1 MRRMIIRNFFL
12 LHSLNKIEKQSYRKT
27 LGAQSSTSEVN
38 RMIRIYAA
46 LTLLVCL
53 LAQTAT
59 AQEPRPDR
67 TVILDI
73 SIIEMTSASAED
85 IEAISKDKQ
94 RLSTLIKE
102 GKAKQ
107 VASLQMRTRSG
118 ENAGAQIG
126 QRVPI
131 QTATLPAVGVA
142 SDRQRN
148 RTDQP
153 GANPNDPTT
162 AAIAGVGIPQIQYE
176 NIGLNVQANPRIVL
190 NDQIEVRLR
199 IEQTGI
205 ERSTGTL
212 TPTFIQRTLQDFSRV
227 RAGEPTLVFGVVQH
241 QSALPGTPQP
251 AARSTELAGG
261 SFVVLLTARI
271 VD

>member
-1 MRRMIIRNFFL
+1 MIIRNFFL
-12 LHSLNKIEKQSYRKT
+12 LHSLNKIEKHPYRKT
-27 LGAQSSTSEVN
+27 FGAESSTREVN
-38 RMIRIYAA
+38 RMIRVYAA

-53 LAQTAT
+53 LAQTAA
-59 AQEPRPDR
+59 AQEPKPDR

-73 SIIEMTSASAED
+73 SIIEMSAARAED
-85 IEAISKDKQ
+85 IEAIAKDKQ
-94 RLSTLIKE
+94 RLTTLINE
-102 GKAKQ
+102 GKARQ

-131 QTATLPAVGVA
+131 QTATLPAVSVA

-148 RTDQP
+148 RADQP

-162 AAIAGVGIPQIQYE
+162 SSIVGVGIPQIQYE
-176 NIGLNVQANPRIVL
+176 NIGLNVQANPRIVV

-212 TPTFIQRTLQDFSRV
+212 TPTFVQRTLQDFSRV
-227 RAGEPTLVFGVVQH
+227 RAGETTLLFGVVQH
-241 QSALPGTPQP
+241 QSSMPGTPQP
-251 AARSTELAGG
+251 AARSTDLPGG
-261 SFVVLLTARI
+261 SFIVLLTARI

>member
-1 MRRMIIRNFFL
+1 MIIRNFFL
-12 LHSLNKIEKQSYRKT
+12 RHSLNQIEKRSCRKSF
-27 LGAQSSTSEVN
+27 GAQSSTREVN
-38 RMIRIYAA
+38 SMIRSYAA
-46 LTLLVCL
+46 LTLLMCL
-53 LAQTAT
+53 LAQAAA
-59 AQEPRPDR
+59 AQEPKPDR

-73 SIIEMTSASAED
+73 SIIEMTSARAED
-85 IEAISKDKQ
+85 IEAIAKDRQ
-94 RLSTLIKE
+94 RLTNLITE
-102 GKAKQ
+102 GKARQ
-107 VASLQMRTRSG
+107 VAGLQMRTRSG
-118 ENAGAQIG
+118 ENAAAQIG

-153 GANPNDPTT
+153 GANPSDPTT
-162 AAIAGVGIPQIQYE
+162 AAAGAVGIPQIQYE
-176 NIGLNVQANPRIVL
+176 NIGLSVQANPRIVV
-190 NDQIEVRLR
+190 NDQIEVRLK

-205 ERSTGTL
+205 ERSTGNL

-227 RAGEPTLVFGVVQH
+227 RSGESTLIFGVVQH
-241 QSALPGTPQP
+241 QSSLPGTLQP

-271 VD
+271 LD